1 MIKSTFSALLFSF
14 LLISSGCNSTPTPVT
29 VPDSTSAGGEDT
41 LGSLPED
48 TTIVLDVVDAPTIEP
63 NTSTT
68 ARSYRLVLGAPAPV
82 DGLLLNDEA
91 AAFLIAEMEAY
102 QARVVA
108 ALEVQRDRDLARLH
122 LEMGELRLQITADR
136 ERFGVILA
144 GRDREIAR
152 LMEMNESFVA
162 SSNEFPWDTVLVGV
176 GGLALGL
183 LGGFVFGVI
192 AGM

>member
-1 MIKSTFSALLFSF
+1 MKQSAFSALLFGI
-14 LLISSGCNSTPTPVT
+14 LLVSAGCNTTPTP
-29 VPDSTSAGGEDT
+29 TSPGPELTTGGEDS
-41 LGSLPED
+41 LGTLPEAS
-48 TTIVLDVVDAPTIEP
+48 TIVLDIVEAPRVEP
-63 NTSTT
+63 NTSST
-68 ARSYRLVLGAPAPV
+68 ARTYRLVLGAPAPA

-91 AAFLIAEMEAY
+91 AAYLIAEMEAY
-102 QARVVA
+102 QSRVIA

-176 GGLALGL
+176 GGLVLGL

-192 AGM
+192 AGN